1 MRSVA
6 TRTFDAGLDARAI
19 ERRLLDL
26 AYTTEAKLTAPAL
39 AYFAPCSID
48 DAGKVLDDLAAHDR
62 LTMEVED
69 DGTIVYHLPGRQK
82 LGPAAAP
89 APARTAAPHA
99 LVPFFHRARPTASP
113 MLAAAL
119 SMFIPGAGHVYT
131 GRPIAAFLWFLV
143 VGMGY
148 ALVLPGLVLHLF
160 SIASAASS
168 AHRLNASAPLMLA
181 ATV

>member
-62 LTMEVED
+62 LT
-69 DGTIVYHLPGRQK
+69 

-99 LVPFFHRARPTASP
+99 LVPSFHRARPTASP

-131 GRPIAAFLWFLV
+131 GRPIAAILWLLV
-143 VGMGY
+143 VAMGY
-148 ALVLPGLVLHLF
+148 ALLLPGLVLHLF